1 MNYFE
6 DIFYSTSSCFSFSE
20 SGPDVKFN
28 SRLEGLIEKAR
39 TISMPKEKIE
49 NAIKS
54 GTGVSLNLIV
64 LQEELVLAL
73 LLSFIICLYL
83 SFLC

>member
-1 MNYFE
+1 MK
-6 DIFYSTSSCFSFSE
+6 IFSTQLLVDFSFLE

-64 LQEELVLAL
+64 LKEVLVPAL
-73 LLSFIICLYL
+73 LLSFIICLY
-83 SFLC
+83 

>member
-1 MNYFE
+1 MV
-6 DIFYSTSSCFSFSE
+6 DFSFSE

-39 TISMPKEKIE
+39 TISMPNEKIE

-54 GTGVSLNLIV
+54 GTGVSSSGSTGTCSAAFIYHLSL
-64 LQEELVLAL
+64 LV
-73 LLSFIICLYL
+73 I
-83 SFLC
+83 LC

>member
-1 MNYFE
+1 MK
-6 DIFYSTSSCFSFSE
+6 IFSTQLLVDFSFLE

-54 GTGVSLNLIV
+54 GTGVSLNLKLLHEV
-64 LQEELVLAL
+64 LVLAL
-73 LLSFIICLYL
+73 LFSFIICLYL

>member
-1 MNYFE
+1 MK
-6 DIFYSTSSCFSFSE
+6 IFCTQLLVDFSFLE

-64 LQEELVLAL
+64 LKEVLVLAL
-73 LLSFIICLYL
+73 LLSFIICLY
-83 SFLC
+83 

>member
-1 MNYFE
+1 MK
-6 DIFYSTSSCFSFSE
+6 IFSTQLLVDFSFLE

-54 GTGVSLNLIV
+54 GTGVSVNLKL
-64 LQEELVLAL
+64 LQEVLVLVL
-73 LLSFIICLYL
+73 LLSFIICLYF

>member
-1 MNYFE
+1 MV
-6 DIFYSTSSCFSFSE
+6 DFSFLE

-64 LQEELVLAL
+64 RQEVLVLAL

>member
-1 MNYFE
+1 MQLFFIQLV
-6 DIFYSTSSCFSFSE
+6 DDFSFSE

-64 LQEELVLAL
+64 LQEVLVLAL
-73 LLSFIICLYL
+73 LLSFIICLY
-83 SFLC
+83 

>member
-1 MNYFE
+1 ML
-6 DIFYSTSSCFSFSE
+6 DFSFLE

-28 SRLEGLIEKAR
+28 SRLEGLFEKAR

-54 GTGVSLNLIV
+54 GTGVKFKLNSSSGSTGTCSAAFIYHLSLKLVIFMLNNL
-64 LQEELVLAL
+64 
-73 LLSFIICLYL
+73 F
-83 SFLC
+83 

>member
-1 MNYFE
+1 MK
-6 DIFYSTSSCFSFSE
+6 IFSTQLLVDFSFLE

-54 GTGVSLNLIV
+54 GTGVSLNLKL
-64 LQEELVLAL
+64 LQEVLVLVL
-73 LLSFIICLYL
+73 LLSFIICLYF

>member
-1 MNYFE
+1 MK
-6 DIFYSTSSCFSFSE
+6 IFSTQLLVAFFFLE

-54 GTGVSLNLIV
+54 GTGVSLNLKL
-64 LQEELVLAL
+64 LQEVLVLAL

>member
-1 MNYFE
+1 
-6 DIFYSTSSCFSFSE
+6 
-20 SGPDVKFN
+20 
-28 SRLEGLIEKAR
+28 LEGLIEKAR

-54 GTGVSLNLIV
+54 GTGVSLSVIV
-64 LQEELVLAL
+64 LQEVLVLAL
-73 LLSFIICLYL
+73 LLSFILFLYL

>member
-1 MNYFE
+1 MK
-6 DIFYSTSSCFSFSE
+6 IFSTQLLVDFSFLE

-64 LQEELVLAL
+64 LKEVLVLAL
-73 LLSFIICLYL
+73 LLSFIICLY
-83 SFLC
+83 

>member
-1 MNYFE
+1 MV
-6 DIFYSTSSCFSFSE
+6 DFSFLE

-64 LQEELVLAL
+64 LQEVLVLAL
-73 LLSFIICLYL
+73 LLSFIICLD
-83 SFLC
+83 